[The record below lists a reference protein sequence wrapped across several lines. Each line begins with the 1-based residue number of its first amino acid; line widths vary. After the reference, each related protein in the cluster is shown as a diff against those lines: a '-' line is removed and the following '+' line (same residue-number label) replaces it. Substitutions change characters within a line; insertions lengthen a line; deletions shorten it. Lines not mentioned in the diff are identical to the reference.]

1 MTEKN
6 ITLTHVRPG
15 RAIVQRDGKTIGYVT
30 RDDLI
35 GSPSVGKWEARP
47 VHDALTVGKSFPLST
62 TRREA
67 VEYVANNY

>member
-1 MTEKN
+1 MQN
-6 ITLTHVRPG
+6 INLAHVRPG
-15 RAIVQRDGKTIGYVT
+15 RVIVQRDGKTIGYVT

-47 VHDALTVGKSFPLST
+47 EHEALIVGKSFPLFE